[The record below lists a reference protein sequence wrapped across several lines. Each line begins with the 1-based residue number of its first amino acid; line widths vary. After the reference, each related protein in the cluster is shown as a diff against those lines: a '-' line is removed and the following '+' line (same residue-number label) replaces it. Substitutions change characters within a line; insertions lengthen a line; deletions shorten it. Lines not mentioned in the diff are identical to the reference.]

1 MYNNLNPIT
10 HLPTLIKKQQQYTED
25 LKRIDSLLTKSFQGY
40 KFTKNDIKKLK
51 LSRNR
56 IENDLHNI
64 NCWIKNRS

>member
-1 MYNNLNPIT
+1 MYNNLKPIT

-25 LKRIDSLLTKSFQGY
+25 IKRIDSLLSS
-40 KFTKNDIKKLK
+40 KKYNWTVENIERLK

>member
-25 LKRIDSLLTKSFQGY
+25 IKRIDSLLSS
-40 KFTKNDIKKLK
+40 KKYNWTVENIESLK